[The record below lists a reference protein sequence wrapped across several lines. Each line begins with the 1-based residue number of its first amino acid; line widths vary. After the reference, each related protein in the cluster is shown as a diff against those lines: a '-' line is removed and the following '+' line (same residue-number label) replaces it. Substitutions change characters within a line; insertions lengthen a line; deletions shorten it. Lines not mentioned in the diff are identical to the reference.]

1 MAPDTIP
8 NAPTSG
14 ARTGGHDAGYHS
26 VRVHGSLNVTPDMN
40 GTFRMKSRAVNAAVS
55 ASDLRGVRAISP
67 EDPFLKN
74 LDGPHLGFVG
84 LTVGQQ

>member
-26 VRVHGSLNVTPDMN
+26 VRVHGSLNVIP
-40 GTFRMKSRAVNAAVS
+40 AVDAGMMDRTW
-55 ASDLRGVRAISP
+55 DLSV
-67 EDPFLKN
+67 
-74 LDGPHLGFVG
+74 
-84 LTVGQQ
+84 LTWGQQ